1 MYLTNRRLNVSDD
14 EKWKTPKW
22 MKTIEAAEFL
32 GVLPNWLERRRMEGT
47 QLHGPIYTRL
57 GGTCVYLKE
66 DLIQYL
72 KEQRVIPEE
81 RRVESGA
88 D

>member
-1 MYLTNRRLNVSDD
+1 VYLTNRRLNVSDD
-14 EKWKTPKW
+14 EKWETPKW

-32 GVLPNWLERRRMEGT
+32 GVLPNWLERRRMKGT
-47 QLHGPIYTRL
+47 QLHGPDYTRL
-57 GGTCVYLKE
+57 GGVCVYLKE
-66 DLIQYL
+66 DLIRYL
-72 KEQRVIPEE
+72 KEQRVVPEG